1 MQGICFSIL
10 AKVAFIKHCLTS
22 QYILRD
28 SKMLQS
34 LSHPIKTLL
43 LTTCVV
49 AGCSPAT
56 SSITTDTTPP
66 LTKPANMT
74 ENHMTMPGSNVE
86 GWTMHHGKGAGKP
99 VVYQVFTR
107 LFGNTNDTNIPW
119 GTIEQNGVGKFN
131 DFTDVALQGIAEL
144 GVSHIWYTGVPHHA
158 LVNDYTDFGITLDD
172 PDVIKGRAGSPYAI
186 KDYYNVNPDLAVD
199 PANRL
204 VEFEALIARTHA
216 NGMKVIIDIVPN
228 HVARQYESLSRPEGI
243 ANLGEND
250 DTSVEYA
257 RDNNFY
263 YVPGQAFVVPE
274 PKGGYQPLGGESAPL
289 LDAKFTEIPAKWT
302 GNGARAP
309 QPDINDWYETV
320 KVNYGVKPDGTYDFP
335 TLPKGYDKKGVAEH
349 HAFWQDK
356 KLPNSWYQFHDIVH
370 YWLEKGV
377 DGFRYDMAEMVPS
390 EFWSFLNSSIK
401 VKYPDTFLL
410 AEVYNPS
417 LFREYLHIGK
427 MDYLYDKVDFYDSLK
442 AVMQGHGDTASL
454 ASVQNNVSD
463 VDAHMLHFLENHDE
477 QRIASPEFAGDMHKG
492 KPALVIS
499 ALISKSPTMLYFGQ
513 DVGEDGSEETGFGDP
528 SRTTIFDYAGV
539 PAHQRWMNE
548 GKFDGGSL
556 SAEEKALRE
565 YYKIVMNISA
575 NHPAMLGEYM
585 SLHESN
591 LTAKDYGRLQFSF
604 VRHAHHQDHVTGKIK
619 HRALLVVNNFD
630 SENSLISTLSLPDT
644 LVNQWAL
651 SQSSY
656 PLHDLINKGSGE
668 LRVTGGGA
676 YFDVNLAPLAS
687 VVFELTWSVN
697 HE

>member
-1 MQGICFSIL
+1 MLFLGHQMTSSSLGYSPLPHKYMLIRASIL
-10 AKVAFIKHCLTS
+10 CLTIS
-22 QYILRD
+22 GLFGCWGERQPAATNTNPVQAVK
-28 SKMLQS
+28 SEV
-34 LSHPIKTLL
+34 TE
-43 LTTCVV
+43 LTT
-49 AGCSPAT
+49 
-56 SSITTDTTPP
+56 
-66 LTKPANMT
+66 T
-74 ENHMTMPGSNVE
+74 ESTHMAI
-86 GWTMHHGKGAGKP
+86 HAGKGAGKP

-186 KDYYNVNPDLAVD
+186 KDYYNVNPDLAVE

-204 VEFEALIARTHA
+204 AEFEALIARTHA

-228 HVARQYESLSRPEGI
+228 HVARQYESVSRPEGI

-274 PKGGYQPLGGESAPL
+274 PKGGYQPIGGDSAPL
-289 LDAKFTEIPAKWT
+289 LDKQFTEIPAKWT

-320 KVNYGVKPDGTYDFP
+320 KVNYGVRPDGTYDFQ
-335 TLPKGYDKKGVAEH
+335 TLPEGYDKKSVAEH

-356 KLPNSWYQFHDIVH
+356 QLPNSWYQFHDIVH

-401 VKYPDTFLL
+401 VKYPDAFLL

-454 ASVQNNVSD
+454 ASIQNNVSD
-463 VDAHMLHFLENHDE
+463 IDVHMLHFLENHDE

-548 GKFDGGSL
+548 GKFDGESL

-575 NHPAMLGEYM
+575 NHPTMLGEYV
-585 SLHESN
+585 SLHDIN

-604 VRHAHHQDHVTGKIK
+604 VRYTHQKDHVTGNINY
-619 HRALLVVNNFD
+619 RALLVVNNFD

-644 LVNQWAL
+644 LVSQWAL

-656 PLHDLINKGSGE
+656 PLHDLINKDLGE
-668 LRVTGGGA
+668 LRVTSDGA
-676 YFDVNLAPLAS
+676 FFDVNLAPLAS
-687 VVFELTWSVN
+687 VVFELTWSIN